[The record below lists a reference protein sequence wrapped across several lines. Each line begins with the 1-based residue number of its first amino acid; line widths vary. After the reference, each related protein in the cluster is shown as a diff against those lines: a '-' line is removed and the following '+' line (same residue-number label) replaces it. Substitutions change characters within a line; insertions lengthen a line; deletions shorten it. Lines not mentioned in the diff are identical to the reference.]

1 MFIEFSFEFKLL
13 FLLVFPISKELE
25 RIMKEYFLK
34 DDIGLFHIFR
44 IFLSNEFS
52 FIFLLIFKCK
62 NKSHKNNNIPKSD
75 DEINENN
82 IIDMELQ
89 KLQNSSK
96 KNKIKSIIFLLFLSI
111 MNSGAYFFNT
121 FVGYKNIKLS
131 RNTIGIIY
139 EIIIFYILSKVIL
152 KEKFY
157 RHHLLSSIT
166 ICIALIVLFICYFKD
181 LNKGQYSIFNT
192 FWYYLV
198 YYFLYGVFNIFLKK
212 YTKVYLHS
220 IYFIMLIIGAF
231 VCVPML
237 IYDIVAYFTKPDI
250 SGIIIGFKN
259 NITSAKDFF
268 LFFVETIFQ
277 FFANLG
283 IFWTIYYF
291 TPFHFIISEFISEIF
306 NYYIKM
312 IQSNE
317 HNIYDFIYNKI
328 NIIIFSIVFFIN
340 LICSLIFNEVVIL
353 KFCNL
358 ENYTKKYIH
367 KRASSDASSL
377 FETTEINDQT
387 DSERD
392 ILSEK
397 EQNILNEE

>member
-1 MFIEFSFEFKLL
+1 MFIEFSFELKLL

-44 IFLSNEFS
+44 IFLSNELS

-89 KLQNSSK
+89 KLQNSS
-96 KNKIKSIIFLLFLSI
+96 KIKSIIFLLFLSI

-152 KEKFY
+152 KEKFF
-157 RHHLLSSIT
+157 RHHLLSSII

-198 YYFLYGVFNIFLKK
+198 YYILYGVFNIFLKK

-237 IYDIVAYFTKPDI
+237 IYDIVAFFTKPDI

-259 NITSAKDFF
+259 NITSSKDFF
-268 LFFVETIFQ
+268 FV
-277 FFANLG
+277 
-283 IFWTIYYF
+283 
-291 TPFHFIISEFISEIF
+291 
-306 NYYIKM
+306 
-312 IQSNE
+312 
-317 HNIYDFIYNKI
+317 
-328 NIIIFSIVFFIN
+328 
-340 LICSLIFNEVVIL
+340 
-353 KFCNL
+353 FC
-358 ENYTKKYIH
+358 
-367 KRASSDASSL
+367 
-377 FETTEINDQT
+377 
-387 DSERD
+387 
-392 ILSEK
+392 
-397 EQNILNEE
+397 